1 MSFANLREPVTL
13 VRSPTLTK
21 TPPGCGMVWTWSP
34 DRRVLRSMTG
44 IARGATP
51 ATASAIARTWAGVVP
66 QQPPA
71 MLMSPSRAYWPSS
84 SAVVAGPSS

>member
-1 MSFANLREPVTL
+1 MSFANLRDPVTL

-44 IARGATP
+44 MVRGATP
-51 ATASAIARTWAGVVP
+51 ATASAIERTWAGVVP

-71 MLMSPSRAYWPSS
+71 MLISPSRAYAPRS